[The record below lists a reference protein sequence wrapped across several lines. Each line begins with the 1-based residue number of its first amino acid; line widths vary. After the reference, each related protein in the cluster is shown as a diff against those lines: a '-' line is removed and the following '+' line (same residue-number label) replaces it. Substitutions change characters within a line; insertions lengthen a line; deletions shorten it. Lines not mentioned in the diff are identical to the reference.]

1 MMGVRALLLRSSTGK
16 GVGMRSRRGFLIG
29 GGVAAAAA
37 VVGGGAAVRWA
48 SRSPE
53 ERLADLVPEGPEV
66 SVVAADGDPLVAVG
80 MDTARDVCSV
90 TKQFTAAGVMR
101 LEMDGELS
109 VEDPVDAFLPGAPEG
124 VTLHRL
130 LTHTGG
136 LPDALGDDYEP
147 LGREEFVAA
156 AAAAEP
162 VRGYLYSNVGYG
174 LLAAVIEVVAGS
186 YEGFLAETL
195 FGPAGM
201 TRTGY
206 VLPEWDDA
214 GVAVE
219 YDAQGVSVGRPY
231 ERPWADDGPYWNLRG
246 NGGMLST
253 ARDML
258 AWHRALD
265 GGAVLSERA
274 LERMFTPH
282 VAEDTQGTSHYGYG
296 WVILEAE
303 GRTVAWHNGGNGA
316 AYAEMLHV
324 PGGPMAFWATGAVA
338 RDGEWDLED
347 ADVAARMGEILLR
360 M

>member
-1 MMGVRALLLRSSTGK
+1 
-16 GVGMRSRRGFLIG
+16 MRSRRGFLVG
-29 GGVAAAAA
+29 GGVAASAA

-48 SRSPE
+48 SRSPR

-66 SVVAADGDPLVAVG
+66 SAVAADGEPLVAVG

-90 TKQFTAAGVMR
+90 TKQFTAAGVLR

-109 VEDPVDAFLPGAPEG
+109 VGDPVGAFLPGASGRLGE
-124 VTLHRL
+124 VDLHRL

-136 LPDALGDDYEP
+136 LPEALGDDYEP

-156 AAAAEP
+156 AVAAEP
-162 VRGYLYSNVGYG
+162 VEGYLYSNVGYG

-206 VLPEWDDA
+206 VLPDWDDA

-219 YDAQGVSVGRPY
+219 YDARGHSSGRPY

-258 AWHRALD
+258 AWHRALA

-282 VAEDTQGTSHYGYG
+282 VAEDALGTSYYGYG
-296 WVILEAE
+296 WVILEVG
-303 GRTVAWHNGGNGA
+303 GRRAAWHNGGNGA
-316 AYAEMLHV
+316 AYAELLHV
-324 PGGPMAFWATGAVA
+324 PGGPMAFWATGAVS
-338 RDGEWDLED
+338 REGEWDLED
-347 ADVAARMGEILLR
+347 ADVAIRMGEVLLGG
-360 M
+360 